1 MEKTL
6 GHLQRQMQMRQ
17 QETQQFLERSQ
28 APAQGINLVKMES
41 GDDPEAFLMEF
52 ECAAEGAMW
61 PKELWPMCLAPFLS
75 REAQAIYQALP
86 RTIAEDYDRLKH
98 AILEHLGV
106 SEESYRRKFRS
117 ITLKSSRRLHSVA
130 NHLQDWARRWLKPE
144 VRSPEEIVELIVVE
158 QLIQILPTE
167 AKESLRHHQVKS
179 LNRVLQLIE
188 HFFAM
193 SDIPPGSMETNS
205 GVCPPA
211 WEEATLPKVES
222 RATMDYEEQ
231 NSGHHISKMEPQ
243 DSLLEPA
250 KEDMSQDSEKERGP
264 KKWIMSER
272 KLKHQAGYMS
282 TVYEKGVGRLVNP
295 NRQKG
300 PCTGRTSYTC
310 TECGKSFSQSKYLA
324 AHHKGE
330 KLYTCNECGKI
341 FKESKKL
348 ITHQRVHTGEKPFT
362 CGDCGKGFSQVAH
375 LISHKRMHTG
385 EKPYTCNECGKHFG
399 HLSTLLSHMLI
410 HTGEKPY
417 PCTVCGKSFRRSTD
431 RLRHQR
437 IHTGEKPYQCNE
449 CGKSF
454 NQSGSLYTH
463 QKMHIIQ
470 VVTI

>member
-6 GHLQRQMQMRQ
+6 GHVQMQNRQ
-17 QETQQFLERSQ
+17 QESKKLLERSH

-52 ECAAEGAMW
+52 ECAAEGALW

-86 RTIAEDYDRLKH
+86 RNIAEDYDRLKD

-106 SEESYRRKFRS
+106 SEESYRKKFRH
-117 ITLKSSRRLHSVA
+117 ITLKSAKRLHAVA

-158 QLIQILPTE
+158 QFIQILPTE
-167 AKESLRHHQVKS
+167 ARESLRHHQVKS
-179 LNRVLQLIE
+179 LDRAVQLIE
-188 HFFAM
+188 SFFAVA
-193 SDIPPGSMETNS
+193 DLTPESMDVRS
-205 GVCPPA
+205 GICSSV
-211 WEEATLPKVES
+211 WEEEGLTKEAET
-222 RATMDYEEQ
+222 TMTYEDRSLGPRIAKE
-231 NSGHHISKMEPQ
+231 EPQ
-243 DSLLEPA
+243 DPLLTPA
-250 KEDMSQDSEKERGP
+250 KDDVPQESDKEKGP
-264 KKWIMSER
+264 KKWIMSQR
-272 KLKHQAGYMS
+272 KLKNQDGYLS

-295 NRQKG
+295 SKQKG
-300 PCTGRTSYTC
+300 PCTGKTSYSC

-330 KLYTCNECGKI
+330 KLYTCTECGKI

-362 CGDCGKGFSQVAH
+362 CGECGKGFSQVAH

-437 IHTGEKPYQCNE
+437 IHTGEKPYQCTE

-463 QKMHIIQ
+463 QKMHVIQ
-470 VVTI
+470 MVTI